1 MLGSYG
7 GGGGGGGGLEIRVD
21 QLVWRL
27 SYSVKLNVNL
37 DSNVLPYVFP
47 TFF

>member
-1 MLGSYG
+1 MVVV
-7 GGGGGGGGLEIRVD
+7 GGGLEIRVD
-21 QLVWRL
+21 LLVWRL
-27 SYSVKLNVNL
+27 SYSVKLYVNL